1 MTKALV
7 VLVTLALAILWAQAE
22 LYFQQR
28 KNKR

>member
-7 VLVTLALAILWAQAE
+7 VLVTLALAILWVQVE
-22 LYFQQR
+22 LYLKQR